1 MSIFKNLSISFF
13 FFAILF
19 ITFAHAARFNI
30 THNCP
35 YVVWAAAV
43 PGGGRQLNSKE
54 SWPLDMNA
62 STTEAAF
69 GLELGAILMDTGVAV
84 VRLVIVVGFFNAKPM
99 VHPQTPLSNSL

>member
-13 FFAILF
+13 LFATLF

-30 THNCP
+30 TNNCP

-43 PGGGRQLNSKE
+43 PGGDRQLNSKE
-54 SWPLDMNA
+54 SWPLDVNA
-62 STTEAAF
+62 STTGAAV
-69 GLELGAILMDTGVAV
+69 GLQLGAFFMDSSVVV